1 MRLHH
6 VEETAHQH
14 FATITI
20 ANLMPRT
27 FGKNTYSTAESLSL
41 CIKEMNT
48 LRLLFVYFILKCPV
62 YAEIVLVITRKTFS
76 DVKTA

>member
-1 MRLHH
+1 
-6 VEETAHQH
+6 
-14 FATITI
+14 
-20 ANLMPRT
+20 MPRT

-62 YAEIVLVITRKTFS
+62 YAEIVLVIIRKTFS